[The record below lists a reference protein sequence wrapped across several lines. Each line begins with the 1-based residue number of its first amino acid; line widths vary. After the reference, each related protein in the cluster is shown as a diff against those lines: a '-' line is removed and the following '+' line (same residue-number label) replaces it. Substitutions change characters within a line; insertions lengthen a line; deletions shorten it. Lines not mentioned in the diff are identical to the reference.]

1 MPSRATAAKLPKAY
15 EEDHRS
21 RVRPAADPEHFVDL
35 EGAQPSPIMIGF
47 QKFWRR
53 LIGLAKICLVLAVI
67 GAYPFAVVSSSHV
80 YDHPIAFPQGE
91 TWAVPGVG
99 VAIHKISRELT
110 GAGLVA
116 DRPDWHPQSRLT
128 ALPAWQEATFAGL
141 SEYVKLMSEAAAK
154 SGVPDGELAKAWV
167 LLTVVPDQDLKPRIA
182 GAAEELNL
190 YDTRATRGLA
200 LRPTPEQTLPQEM
213 AMFARWAAADRAAL
227 SDRIN
232 AEQDV
237 WLASRE
243 DIAAFYAAKARAHI
257 AHELIMTTKA
267 RAYNITG
274 DAELA
279 VALARA
285 EAAWGR
291 AAELKPFFVSNQS
304 GTGAILPNHLSSMAY
319 YLTEAEAASDYL
331 AGKLAPP
338 PVVTVPTADVAQTG
352 EEPQLP

>member
-21 RVRPAADPEHFVDL
+21 TARPAAGPEHFINL

-47 QKFWRR
+47 QRLWRG
-53 LIGLAKICLVLAVI
+53 LIGFARLALILAII
-67 GAYPFAVVSSSHV
+67 GAYPAAVFTSSKI
-80 YDHPIAFPQGE
+80 YDDPVVFPQGE

-99 VAIHKISRELT
+99 VAIHKVGRELK
-110 GAGLVA
+110 GAGIVS
-116 DRPDWHPQSRLT
+116 DRASWHPQARLT
-128 ALPAWQEATFAGL
+128 ALPAWQDATFAAL
-141 SEYVKLMSEAAAK
+141 SEYAKLLSVAAAK
-154 SGVPDGELAKAWV
+154 PAGPDNELEVASN
-167 LLTVVPDQDLKPRIA
+167 LLAVVPGEPMAPRIA
-182 GAAEELNL
+182 MAGEALNR
-190 YDTRATRGLA
+190 YDTQANRGSA
-200 LRPTPEQTLPQEM
+200 MRPMPEDTLPMEM

-243 DIAAFYAAKARAHI
+243 DISAFYAAKARAHL
-257 AHELIMTTKA
+257 AHELILTTKA

-274 DAELA
+274 DTELA

-285 EAAWGR
+285 ESAWRR
-291 AAELKPFFVSNQS
+291 AAELKPFFVSNRS
-304 GTGAILPNHLSSMAY
+304 GSGALLPNHLSSMAY
-319 YLTEAEAASDYL
+319 YLTEAEEASAHLAA
-331 AGKLAPP
+331 KLAPP
-338 PVVTVPTADVAQTG
+338 PPPEVAVGEVAQTG